1 MRGCLYIVY
10 PNKILHEIYLISSV
24 DKDEILLIFIQSSR
38 QYCCSI
44 RVATSKKS
52 ADKRSVVTRR
62 FAPRY
67 GENTNL
73 FSRNNAYNE
82 QHPQPSKRIKSRQML
97 VEFQLQILSLLPHPL
112 ATPSSYLGH
121 HPNIFESFAGVER
134 G

>member
-52 ADKRSVVTRR
+52 ADKRSVVTVLTRER
-62 FAPRY
+62 SLIVLLLYHLLA
-67 GENTNL
+67 
-73 FSRNNAYNE
+73 
-82 QHPQPSKRIKSRQML
+82 KD
-97 VEFQLQILSLLPHPL
+97 QLQNEKFLFLPLSCKL
-112 ATPSSYLGH
+112 TLGK
-121 HPNIFESFAGVER
+121 
-134 G
+134 

>member
-52 ADKRSVVTRR
+52 ADKRSVV
-62 FAPRY
+62 
-67 GENTNL
+67 GVCVGVDEV
-73 FSRNNAYNE
+73 NE
-82 QHPQPSKRIKSRQML
+82 C
-97 VEFQLQILSLLPHPL
+97 
-112 ATPSSYLGH
+112 
-121 HPNIFESFAGVER
+121 
-134 G
+134 